1 MPQIFQGLVENRV
14 EFKNTVNVVISILWT
29 CFDNLVSF
37 EQFPSV
43 CLFSIATHQFWPF
56 ECPWSC
62 HSNNGPPSVQLAVD
76 QLPTYEVTH
85 SCVVWVANILSMWVQ
100 GCCWFLFLF
109 PFLYLYVILGSL
121 ITPHLSYHMT
131 LSTRLHFFDLSVEL
145 GFSDISGPIL
155 SSRYDSIVSTNVKSD
170 LVVRAVHVTILIVTN
185 VRSDLG
191 GLNLISPEQFCEV
204 DRRNFIIYFY
214 SLGNWMTPAQAQ
226 SSQSVAFVSSTR
238 VPFGPRFSI
247 PIAGFSDSFV
257 SGPQSRPRSVEAI
270 RSGHQ
275 RWTQSTAIPWL
286 SLDADSISV
295 NGYWI

>member
-1 MPQIFQGLVENRV
+1 
-14 EFKNTVNVVISILWT
+14 
-29 CFDNLVSF
+29 
-37 EQFPSV
+37 
-43 CLFSIATHQFWPF
+43 
-56 ECPWSC
+56 
-62 HSNNGPPSVQLAVD
+62 
-76 QLPTYEVTH
+76 
-85 SCVVWVANILSMWVQ
+85 
-100 GCCWFLFLF
+100 
-109 PFLYLYVILGSL
+109 L

-226 SSQSVAFVSSTR
+226 SSQSVAAVSSTR

-286 SLDADSISV
+286 SGCGLNFSQWLLDLKGPKYDV
-295 NGYWI
+295 FNGLPPSPARTEATDPWTLRQVTQIYGETTIPNPNYQLVHPQKYRKL